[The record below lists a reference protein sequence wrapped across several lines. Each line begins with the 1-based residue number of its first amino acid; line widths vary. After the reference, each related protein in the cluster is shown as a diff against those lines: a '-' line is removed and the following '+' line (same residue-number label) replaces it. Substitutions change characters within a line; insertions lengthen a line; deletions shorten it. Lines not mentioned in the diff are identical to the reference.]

1 MQFTEEQLRAIK
13 TRDTNILVSAGA
25 GSGKTGVLTE
35 RILDRLRDGDSINE
49 LLVLTYT
56 KAVPPQ
62 KCEAVFVQKLPMLW
76 RCRKELSGNIGK
88 NR

>member
-56 KAVPPQ
+56 KAAAAEMRSRIRS
-62 KCEAVFVQKLPMLW
+62 KIAE
-76 RCRKELSGNIGK
+76 ELSGNIGK
-88 NR
+88 SR

>member
-56 KAVPPQ
+56 KAAAAEMRSRIRSKIADCFGDV
-62 KCEAVFVQKLPMLW
+62 A
-76 RCRKELSGNIGK
+76 RN
-88 NR
+88 